1 MRALFVV
8 FAAIAVV
15 LAGCS
20 TDSKPVAPSSAPAAK
35 IVTEETSTTETAA
48 SLTPD
53 SVWVRLKAGGKYST
67 VGTPLE
73 AFLQAAAVGDSA
85 SVAAFVD
92 VGIDKE
98 GQALVVAGGNGRER
112 TALHAA
118 AAGSHLVV
126 VKYLVGQGASV
137 NSLDAN
143 GATPLHA
150 ACASTDA
157 NGATPLWRAVTTN
170 NLAVVRYLLG
180 QKAAVNARDAAG
192 ETPLHYTAAY
202 GNYAIAQVLLAHGAT
217 LLAKTPLGKTAKN
230 IALDVGHTPVAGILK
245 THEEGRLRNAA
256 RAGWL
261 ETVKE
266 CLAAG
271 VDINSKVAGAT
282 PLMYAARFG
291 RLEVVKYL
299 VEQGAD
305 VTATD
310 DDYGHTAKD
319 YARDYGHTAVAEY
332 LESVGG

>member
-20 TDSKPVAPSSAPAAK
+20 TDSTPVAPSSATGAK
-35 IVTEETSTTETAA
+35 IVTEETST
-48 SLTPD
+48 PD
-53 SVWVRLKAGGKYST
+53 SVWDRLKAEGKYST

-73 AFLQAAAVGDSA
+73 AFLQAAAAGDSA

-92 VGIDKE
+92 AGINKE

-137 NSLDAN
+137 SSLDAN

-150 ACASTDA
+150 AVASTDA

-170 NLAVVRYLLG
+170 NLAVVQYLVVEQG
-180 QKAAVNARDAAG
+180 ADVNVRDAAG

-202 GNYAIAQVLLAHGAT
+202 GNFAIAQVLLARGAT

-230 IALDVGHTPVAGILK
+230 IAFEVGHTPLAELLK
-245 THEEGRLRNAA
+245 TSEEGRLRNAA
-256 RAGWL
+256 RNGWL
-261 ETVKE
+261 DTARE
-266 CLAAG
+266 CIEAG
-271 VDINSKVAGAT
+271 VDVNSRPAGTT
-282 PLMYAARFG
+282 PLQYAAFFG
-291 RLEVVKYL
+291 HLEVVQYL

-305 VTATD
+305 VRATLED
-310 DDYGHTAKD
+310 PPSEKTAKD
-319 YARDYGHTAVAEY
+319 LALDNGHTAVAEY

>member
-8 FAAIAVV
+8 FVAIAVV

-20 TDSKPVAPSSAPAAK
+20 TDSTPVAPSSAIGAK
-35 IVTEETSTTETAA
+35 IVTEETST
-48 SLTPD
+48 PD
-53 SVWVRLKAGGKYST
+53 SVWDRLKAEGKYST

-73 AFLQAAAVGDSA
+73 AFLQAAAAGDSA

-92 VGIDKE
+92 AGINKE

-137 NSLDAN
+137 SSLDAS

-150 ACASTDA
+150 AVASTDA

-170 NLAVVRYLLG
+170 NLAVVQYLVEQG
-180 QKAAVNARDAAG
+180 ADVNVRDAAG

-202 GNYAIAQVLLAHGAT
+202 GNFAIAQVLLARGAT

-230 IALDVGHTPVAGILK
+230 IAFEVGHTPLAELLK

-256 RAGWL
+256 RYGRL
-261 ETVKE
+261 ETARE
-266 CLAAG
+266 CIEAG
-271 VDINSKVAGAT
+271 VDVNSRQFGLT
-282 PLMYAARFG
+282 PLQYAAFFG
-291 RLEVVKYL
+291 HLEVVQYL

-305 VTATD
+305 VRATLED
-310 DDYGHTAKD
+310 PPSEKTAKD
-319 YARDYGHTAVAEY
+319 LALDNGHTAVAEY